1 MFFYSVP
8 HEGIVSPEIAR
19 AAHMMRAS
27 RFKFGNV
34 PDVYVIDKGAL
45 KGFVSISPTWSGI
58 DNQAFQDVSRQ
69 VYEEDEFEELLHEAD
84 ILSGKDHS
92 NVISMTLNDYR
103 VAPGVMFMKRSDPQ
117 LTLGKRS
124 LKLKGVIRALG
135 KPSHVSLKIS
145 DNNDSISVFP
155 CDEDD
160 VMSFR
165 VPAKLFSDHKC
176 VMRINS
182 KRFVHGIMKSNDLDI
197 SRTYTLSGEYLQ
209 NKNTAVFSLV
219 DGVTLRTIKETD

>member
-1 MFFYSVP
+1 MNLFEAKKLLKERGYKLIKESVG
-8 HEGIVSPEIAR
+8 EQQYVCYGIYGDRAHTDPETANIYAVTSDKNELIELSLQGAR
-19 AAHMMRAS
+19 
-27 RFKFGNV
+27 NC
-34 PDVYVIDKGAL
+34 I
-45 KGFVSISPTWSGI
+45 SIG
-58 DNQAFQDVSRQ
+58 
-69 VYEEDEFEELLHEAD
+69 
-84 ILSGKDHS
+84 
-92 NVISMTLNDYR
+92 
-103 VAPGVMFMKRSDPQ
+103 
-117 LTLGKRS
+117 
-124 LKLKGVIRALG
+124 KGVIRALG